1 VEGDLCDG
9 EEVEEEDG
17 GALVAGGFVTAGAGA
32 GAGAGAEVSGSK
44 SSS

>member
-17 GALVAGGFVTAGAGA
+17 GALVAGGFAAAGTGA
-32 GAGAGAEVSGSK
+32 STGAGAEVSGSK